1 MVGERREVLVV
12 EPGTGDSVKCRDP
25 AYRQIVVQGA
35 GERGIEPGDFLEVEV
50 TSHETVY
57 AFGEPV

>member
-1 MVGERREVLVV
+1 MLAV
-12 EPGTGDSVKCRDP
+12 EPGTGDSVKCRDG
-25 AYRQIVVQGA
+25 AYRQVIVRDA

-50 TSHETVY
+50 VGHETVY